1 MISSEIS
8 NNVGNYFYEFGKKS
22 DIFRIKQ
29 REYILHYEVEK
40 AKIADKNEED
50 LDILNEQLDVIV

>member
-1 MISSEIS
+1 MISSEIA

-22 DIFRIKQ
+22 DNFRIKQ

-40 AKIADKNEED
+40 AKIADKNDED
-50 LDILNEQLDVIV
+50 LDNLNE